1 MPKLPNAKKI
11 ASRSIRQ
18 ESALDS
24 ALAGKF
30 EIAQV
35 EKSLGRSQFRVLLG
49 KEARTVSI
57 TSAVLRCG
65 PNGGSYITNGCYVIV
80 EAAEV
85 VGVVSVGS
93 KGFKA
98 LRKAGR
104 IPEERAVES
113 EDFFEAAVGQKEDI
127 WARTDAAREERLA
140 LADELAARYRKRNAG
155 QASKSREVSAGVVGE
170 VVVAEVEEAEESDE
184 EVLVEEAPA
193 AAPSTPE
200 RKSGLNRA
208 ERRALALAAAAQAE
222 EAVDLSAIY
231 RAVQDEEEVERSL
244 AQARAEFATR
254 KVADNWEEEIDIDA
268 I

>member
-24 ALAGKF
+24 ALAGKY

-65 PNGGSYITNGCYVIV
+65 PNGGSYITAGCYVIV

-113 EDFFEAAVGQKEDI
+113 EDFFEAADGQKEDI

-155 QASKSREVSAGVVGE
+155 QASKSREVSAGE
-170 VVVAEVEEAEESDE
+170 VALVAEVEEAEESDE
-184 EVLVEEAPA
+184 EVLLEEAPA

-200 RKSGLNRA
+200 RKSGPNRA

-231 RAVQDEEEVERSL
+231 RAAQDEEEVERAL
-244 AQARAEFATR
+244 AKARAEFANR
-254 KVADNWEEEIDIDA
+254 QVADNWEEEIDIDA